1 MSIASQFSTIRLCG
15 MDIEVE
21 RRGKGA
27 PLLVLHGEEALE
39 SGSPALDKLAASHE
53 LIIPSAPGFGHSER
67 PDWITNIDDISYIW
81 LDLVDQLKLQGA
93 TVLGF
98 GIGGWLAL
106 EMATKQNFA
115 GKFVLVDPYGVKIG
129 GATDRDIQ
137 DIWTLHPAKVEM
149 LKWHDAAKAKRDF
162 ANMTDDQLSV
172 VARNVETFARFCWE
186 PYMHNPKLKQRLH
199 RVNAPTLFVWGAND
213 GIITPDYGR
222 AYAGLV
228 KGARFEAIADAGHYP
243 HLEQPEAFLKVVTP
257 FIG

>member
-1 MSIASQFSTIRLCG
+1 MSIASHFSTIRLSG

-21 RRGKGA
+21 RRGSGA

-39 SGSPALDKLAASHE
+39 AGSPALDSLAQTHE
-53 LIIPSAPGFGHSER
+53 LFIPSMPGFGHSER

-81 LDLVDQLKLQGA
+81 LDLVDHFKLQGVTA
-93 TVLGF
+93 VGF

-115 GKFVLVDPYGVKIG
+115 GKLVLVNPFGVKIG
-129 GATDRDIQ
+129 GPTDRDIQ
-137 DIWTLHPAKVEM
+137 DIWTLHPAKVEK
-149 LKWHDAAKAKRDF
+149 LKWHDAQKGKRDF
-162 ANMTDDQLSV
+162 ANMSDDQLAV
-172 VARNVETFARFCWE
+172 VARNIESFARFCWD
-186 PYMHNPKLKQRLH
+186 PYMHNPKLRQRLH
-199 RVNAPTLFVWGAND
+199 RVTAKTLFVWGAND

-228 KGARFEAIADAGHYP
+228 TNARFETIADAGHYP
-243 HLEQPEAFLKVVTP
+243 HIEQPDAFHKIVAP